1 MILFWNFRKFFV
13 FLTLTTK
20 LYLNSWLCRFHKSY
34 LLLSLK
40 VISFRRTMH
49 FLIIMKCLLP
59 EGEKIPIPSSHYTR
73 KHVGV
78 VFSTQLQSLVVWL
91 HKSRENKVFCY
102 NFITLKNPWFSVATI
117 TPYNL
122 QRRWGEK
129 QNRMWSRY
137 IHAICSIKNSPPGI
151 LLFYT
156 RKIYSLTSKD

>member
-1 MILFWNFRKFFV
+1 MLEFQEV
-13 FLTLTTK
+13 PCFLYTMK
-20 LYLNSWLCRFHKSY
+20 LYLNSWFCTFHKSY

-59 EGEKIPIPSSHYTR
+59 KGEKNPNSEFTLDKKTR
-73 KHVGV
+73 GCRIQY
-78 VFSTQLQSLVVWL
+78 TQLQSLVVWF

-122 QRRWGEK
+122 QRRW
-129 QNRMWSRY
+129 
-137 IHAICSIKNSPPGI
+137 
-151 LLFYT
+151 
-156 RKIYSLTSKD
+156 RKK